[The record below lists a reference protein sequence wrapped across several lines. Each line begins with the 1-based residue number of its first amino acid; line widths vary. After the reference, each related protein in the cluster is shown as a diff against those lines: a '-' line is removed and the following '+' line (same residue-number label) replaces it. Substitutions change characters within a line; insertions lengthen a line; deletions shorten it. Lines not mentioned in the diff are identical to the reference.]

1 MSFNRLNRCGTARL
15 LALSLATVGLAL
27 ATPALPSSAL
37 ASRAVSTALAPAAAP
52 KAVAP
57 KTAVV
62 TPKKATP
69 APVRA
74 AKVPVQVK
82 TPVQAKVP
90 TPKVAAPSAAA
101 LRAQGVR
108 QAQAVAATV
117 PRANGRSAVVHA
129 TAYSST
135 PGQTDS
141 TPFVTATG
149 TRVRPGVVALSPDL
163 LRRFPYGTRLMIE
176 DLSGGYSAYLKGK
189 VFVVEDTMN
198 PRIYNTLDIWMGTSY
213 QAMNWGAR
221 NIRITALN

>member
-57 KTAVV
+57 KTVV
-62 TPKKATP
+62 ATPKKAAP

-74 AKVPVQVK
+74 AKVPVQ
-82 TPVQAKVP
+82 AKVP
-90 TPKVAAPSAAA
+90 AQKVAAPAAPSAAA

-108 QAQAVAATV
+108 QAQAVAATA